1 MLTAVGIIGIV
12 LLIIGV
18 LMLIGAVIWMII
30 NATKGKGQPWYLW
43 VMLVVALI
51 LLLVGAIMVYAGIK
65 KKRSMAR
72 LAKTK
77 VKTLDGEEV
86 KETVT
91 TTTYKPPQIPAS
103 DALATL

>member
-12 LLIIGV
+12 LLIIGL

-65 KKRSMAR
+65 KKRAMTR
-72 LAKTK
+72 LTKKKTK
-77 VKTLDGEEV
+77 TIDGGEV
-86 KETVT
+86 KETTVS
-91 TTTYKPPQIPAS
+91 TYTPPPQIPPTDS
-103 DALATL
+103 LATL